1 MSDNATVLRSLM
13 SPQRVERL
21 EKVISRRLRGVTVL
35 LEELS
40 DHGNIVAIMRT
51 CEALGI
57 QDVHLIELDGQ
68 FKPAKKVGHGAD
80 KWLTIHVHES
90 AEHAVDHLRGRGYRL
105 LAAQLNASETLRGIE
120 LSGPVALV
128 FGGERDGVTTSLSD
142 LCDGGFIIP
151 MVGQTQSLN
160 VSCAA
165 AISLHEI
172 SHRYRHSI
180 GRDSD
185 LSAEEAAEV
194 RELFYRRSV
203 RASELVLA
211 KRSR

>member
-1 MSDNATVLRSLM
+1 MDAAKILRPLM
-13 SPQRVERL
+13 SSRRVERL
-21 EKVISRRLRGVTVL
+21 EEVIGKRLGGVTVL

-57 QDVHLIELDGQ
+57 QNVHLIELEGD
-68 FKPAKKVGHGAD
+68 FKPAKKVGQGAD
-80 KWLTIHVHES
+80 KWLTIHVHQSVEQ
-90 AEHAVDHLRGRGYRL
+90 AVSVLRSRGYRL
-105 LAAQLNASETLRGIE
+105 LAAELTASEPLQEIE
-120 LSGPVALV
+120 LTGPVALV
-128 FGGERDGVTTSLSD
+128 FGGEREGITPALSE
-142 LCDGGFIIP
+142 LCDGAFMIP

-165 AISLHEI
+165 AITLHEI
-172 SHRYRHSI
+172 TKRYRDVL

-185 LSAEEAAEV
+185 LSPDETAAV

-203 RASELVLA
+203 RASELLLPT
-211 KRSR
+211 SES